1 MALDNELKS
10 AAEALGQA
18 LREHEAVHT
27 YLQARDSLK
36 ADAEIAAL
44 DRQYQETYQ
53 TLIARQRAGEQLTND
68 EIQAF
73 QALRHKVQ
81 ESPLVF
87 QRDMALND
95 AKNFLTNVGYD
106 LSQQLGLD
114 YPGLVL
120 S

>member
-18 LREHEAVHT
+18 LGEHEAVQT
-27 YLQARDSLK
+27 YLDARDSLK
-36 ADAEIAAL
+36 ADAEMAAL
-44 DRQYQETYQ
+44 DRQYQEMYQ
-53 TLIARQRAGEQLTND
+53 TLIARQRAGEQLAHA

-81 ESPLVF
+81 ESQLVL

-95 AKNFLTNVGYD
+95 AKSFLANVGYD
-106 LSQQLGLD
+106 LSQELVLD
-114 YPGLVL
+114 YPALVL